1 MASQTVKVAKKAG
14 PTINPLD
21 VVETMV
27 ACADRWVTEVQGSAS
42 HRAGIA
48 SWENVQTEKIHA
60 PKAVHLEAL
69 DLVLDERR
77 ENFRRLF
84 DNLDSS
90 MESGDAA
97 QTAAILTSI
106 TKLAR
111 ERPFKEL
118 ANLEIVVSDLKRPD
132 QVWDV

>member
-1 MASQTVKVAKKAG
+1 MK
-14 PTINPLD
+14 
-21 VVETMV
+21 
-27 ACADRWVTEVQGSAS
+27 
-42 HRAGIA
+42 
-48 SWENVQTEKIHA
+48 
-60 PKAVHLEAL
+60 AL
-69 DLVLDERR
+69 DLVFDERR

-84 DNLDSS
+84 DNLDST

-106 TKLAR
+106 TELAR
-111 ERPFKEL
+111 ESPFKEL